1 MWIYA
6 ACAGLLAY
14 LSASVLVSKKNNE
27 LQRSGAITTALLS
40 ILCVYFAVKNYTN
53 LNYFFLF
60 PVLTYLPLAVYE
72 LVSLYSKQKSKW
84 VSRLRIPTILLAI
97 LTPVLLFSFTSRG
110 QFDYRDIFLIGCGV
124 LYFVALSV
132 AISRAL
138 LKVYALY
145 KNTHHA
151 LVVSQIK
158 YLGLTGIIS
167 LLFFATRFFKW
178 INPNSL
184 TLEAFGFAVMG
195 LALTVGLN
203 TKQFDEFG
211 LFIRKKVLYGL
222 LKGLVLSVFILSL
235 IAIKMLVVKDYL
247 SDILV
252 TLFSVGFVVY
262 SYRAFEKSFDR
273 WSHDLFFRGDIQYT
287 AVLAE
292 MQESLLTANQYSEVV
307 YMLTKKLKQIFGV
320 KFVDLV
326 WIGENE
332 RVLFESRSSGSNDF
346 KAEKICELQT
356 GQTKRGQL
364 LIGSKFNRETFSKE
378 EDEFINALVA
388 IMISACIRIDHN
400 VKHENQIRELETL
413 NLVSKTLGSSTDLS
427 SILDEIV
434 KKVIEVA
441 EVDRG
446 ILFLYEEKLGE
457 LVAVAGYGASKD
469 SILNIRLKVGDS
481 VLGRIFK
488 SGNAVYVPQT
498 TRNTAHVLKLHVTS
512 YVAVPLKTKNR
523 MIGILGLD
531 NQKTGRSLDKV
542 NLGLLETLASQVAVA
557 MENASLEKQTE
568 QKVNELETLNKELDH
583 LEHQVRRSDKLSA
596 LGTMAAGIAHEIKN
610 PLASMKLFTQLM
622 DEKGNDP
629 SFWKNYNGILSQE
642 IGRLEKIV
650 ESFLGF
656 ARQKELHFENISLKE
671 VIVTVLNLS
680 APQAKRMGV
689 ELKFHHLGDYW
700 VRADKEQLIQ
710 VILNL
715 VLNAIDAKDD
725 SKKISKNELPY
736 IELHLTKFGLQI
748 KDNGIGIAPENLEKL
763 FTPFFTTKE
772 KGTGLGLSIVHK
784 IIEDHRG
791 SIDVESQVGVGTTFN
806 IHLPAVTEKT
816 YLKVA

>member
-14 LSASVLVSKKNNE
+14 LSARVLLSKKNNE
-27 LQRSGAITTALLS
+27 LQRAGAVITALLS
-40 ILCVYFAVKNYTN
+40 ILCAYFAVKSYTD
-53 LNYFFLF
+53 LNYFLLF

-72 LVSLYSKQKSKW
+72 LVSIYSKQKSKW
-84 VSRLRIPTILLAI
+84 VNRLRVPTMLGAI
-97 LTPVLLFSFTSRG
+97 FTPVLLFVFTNQG
-110 QFDYRDIFLIGCGV
+110 QFDNRESFLIFCAVGY
-124 LYFVALSV
+124 LVALSV
-132 AISRAL
+132 GISRAL
-138 LKVYALY
+138 LKIYALY
-145 KNTHHA
+145 KKTHHA

-158 YLGLTGIIS
+158 YLGLTGMIS
-167 LLFFATRFFKW
+167 LIFFSTRLFKLLNLQAV
-178 INPNSL
+178 
-184 TLEAFGFAVMG
+184 TLEALGFFVIG
-195 LALTVGLN
+195 FALTVGLS

-211 LFIRKKVLYGL
+211 NFVRKKIFYGL
-222 LKGLVLSVFILSL
+222 LKGLVLGALVSAL
-235 IAIKMLVVKDYL
+235 IVLKMLVVKDYL
-247 SDILV
+247 TDISV
-252 TLFSVGFVVY
+252 TLFLIGFVIV
-262 SYRAFEKSFDR
+262 SYRAFEKRLDN
-273 WSHDLFFRGDIQYT
+273 WSHDLFFRGETPFT

-292 MQESLLTANQYSEVV
+292 MQSTLLMANQYAEVI
-307 YMLTKKLKQIFGV
+307 YMVTKKLKQVFGV
-320 KFVDLV
+320 KFVDFI
-326 WIGENE
+326 WQAENE
-332 RVLFESRSSGSNDF
+332 RVLFESKSNNHQSVEV
-346 KAEKICELQT
+346 EKTCELQT
-356 GQTKRGQL
+356 GQIKRGQL
-364 LIGSKFNRETFSKE
+364 LIGAKSNRESFSKE
-378 EDEFINALVA
+378 ESEFIEALAAMLV
-388 IMISACIRIDHN
+388 STCIRIDHSA
-400 VKHENQIRELETL
+400 KHENQIRELETL

-469 SILNIRLKVGDS
+469 SILNIRLKVNDS
-481 VLGRIFK
+481 ILGKIFK
-488 SGNAVYVPQT
+488 TGNAVYVPQT

-512 YVAVPLKTKNR
+512 YVAVPLKTKNK
-523 MIGILGLD
+523 MIGLLGLD

-622 DEKGNDP
+622 DEKGDDP
-629 SFWKNYNGILSQE
+629 TFWKNYNGILSQE

-671 VIVTVLNLS
+671 VIVAVLNLS
-680 APQAKRMGV
+680 APQAKKMGV
-689 ELKFHHLGDYW
+689 ELKFQHLGDYW

-715 VLNAIDAKDD
+715 VLNAIDAKGTQ
-725 SKKISKNELPY
+725 SPF
-736 IELHLTKFGLQI
+736 IEVCLTNFGLQI
-748 KDNGIGIAPENLEKL
+748 KDNGIGIAPENVEKL

-784 IIEDHRG
+784 IIEDHHG
-791 SIDVESQVGVGTTFN
+791 SIDVSSQVGVGTTFN
-806 IHLPAVTEKT
+806 IHLPAVSEKT